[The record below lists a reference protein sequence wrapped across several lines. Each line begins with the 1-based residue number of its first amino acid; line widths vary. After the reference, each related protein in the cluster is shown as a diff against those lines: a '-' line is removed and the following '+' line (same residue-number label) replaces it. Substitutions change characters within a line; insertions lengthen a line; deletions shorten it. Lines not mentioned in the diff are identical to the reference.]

1 MAATLVPPES
11 STEALPRK
19 RFTRE
24 DVDGMREAGLFAGQ
38 RHELIDGDLISKT
51 AQNPPHAFSIGLAL
65 DWLAAIF
72 TTSRVRV
79 QLSMEAAGPD
89 REFSVPEPDLAV
101 LVERKPEYQHR
112 HPRGDEILLAVEIAD
127 TSLKLDLNR
136 KAAIYARAG
145 VREYWVLDLARRLL
159 HAHRQPEGALYRQIH
174 IYSENDAVSMEGR
187 SETVRVAD
195 LLPTAPPAS
204 EPGSPQSPAS

>member
-1 MAATLVPPES
+1 
-11 STEALPRK
+11 
-19 RFTRE
+19 
-24 DVDGMREAGLFAGQ
+24 
-38 RHELIDGDLISKT
+38 
-51 AQNPPHAFSIGLAL
+51 
-65 DWLAAIF
+65 
-72 TTSRVRV
+72 
-79 QLSMEAAGPD
+79 MEAAGPD

-101 LVERKPEYQHR
+101 LVEGKPEYQHR
-112 HPRGDEILLAVEIAD
+112 HPRGDEILLAVEIAN